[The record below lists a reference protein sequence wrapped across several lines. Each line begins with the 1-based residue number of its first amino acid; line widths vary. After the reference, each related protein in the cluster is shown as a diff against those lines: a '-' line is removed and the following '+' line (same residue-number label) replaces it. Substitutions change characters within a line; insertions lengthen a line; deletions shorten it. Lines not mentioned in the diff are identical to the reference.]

1 MTSFIQ
7 VILVLLAILV
17 LLVIAGV
24 LLACYVS
31 FKVVDKVEEEK
42 NYTRKN

>member
-1 MTSFIQ
+1 MSGFIQ
-7 VILVLLAILV
+7 VVLILLAVFV

-42 NYTRKN
+42 GRKN